1 LEGRWKGDGRL
12 TARHLDQWLP
22 VLMKCRI
29 AKAIQP
35 SLPAIPIAHD
45 HPWGGTGRTASK
57 EACPVPFRYTPDQ
70 MFRVSRHVPLGRRG
84 VIDKRRRW
92 ASRRHDLQ
100 GNKPHACVCEP
111 GMFGMGAVD
120 QRVATAAASPG
131 QSPRLAIQ
139 TLLFADRTPALR
151 LQRGPLHPGRPRPW
165 APRFAHA
172 ARAPIV
178 RLCRC
183 R

>member
-57 EACPVPFRYTPDQ
+57 EACPVPFRYTPGQ
-70 MFRVSRHVPLGRRG
+70 MFRMSRHVPLPATPVKGCPQAARFSRTTASCRLGVLPHSRTSEGKATQRSRPVQTSSSASQTTTEGRP
-84 VIDKRRRW
+84 
-92 ASRRHDLQ
+92 Q
-100 GNKPHACVCEP
+100 
-111 GMFGMGAVD
+111 
-120 QRVATAAASPG
+120 ASPG
-131 QSPRLAIQ
+131 
-139 TLLFADRTPALR
+139 
-151 LQRGPLHPGRPRPW
+151 LQNIACSR
-165 APRFAHA
+165 
-172 ARAPIV
+172 
-178 RLCRC
+178 
-183 R
+183 